1 MSGLTFK
8 VADVAKVRDAAKA
21 KGCPV
26 SGDSFQLCG
35 VTFRLGVRERCGTHR
50 CRTGATRGTHNPGS
64 GYVRIGT
71 DPPRLMR

>member
-8 VADVAKVRDAAKA
+8 VTDVAKVRDVAKA

-35 VTFRLGVRERCGTHR
+35 VMFRL
-50 CRTGATRGTHNPGS
+50 AA
-64 GYVRIGT
+64 
-71 DPPRLMR
+71 